1 METKIRDPGHQ
12 AIAERIQVKA
22 VFDGYSRLHDDDNE
36 TWGFRMS
43 SKKTSAICGATLL
56 LAAIFSGPN
65 VLAEGSDYMIQ
76 PGDVLAV
83 SVWKELDLQQ
93 QVVVRPDGK
102 FTFPLAGETMAAG
115 RSVNEVTHDLVEGI
129 GPYIPD
135 PVVTVQVQQIVG
147 NKIYVLGKVLRPGEF
162 LMTQE
167 IDVMQAIAQA
177 GGMATF
183 AEENE
188 ISIIRRENGT
198 QSSIPFRFGDVKYGR
213 NLEQNILLKPGD
225 VVVVP

>member
-1 METKIRDPGHQ
+1 MT
-12 AIAERIQVKA
+12 
-22 VFDGYSRLHDDDNE
+22 
-36 TWGFRMS
+36 
-43 SKKTSAICGATLL
+43 SKKVAAIYGVTLL
-56 LAAIFSGPN
+56 LYTIFGASN

-83 SVWKELDLQQ
+83 SVWKEVDLQQ
-93 QVVVRPDGK
+93 QVIVRPDGK
-102 FTFPLAGETMAAG
+102 FTFPLAGEMVAAG
-115 RSVNEVTHDLVEGI
+115 RSVNEITKDLIDGI
-129 GPYIPD
+129 SPYIPD

-147 NKIYVLGKVLRPGEF
+147 NKVYVLGKVLRPGEF

-167 IDVMQAIAQA
+167 LDVMQAIAQA

-188 ISIIRRENGT
+188 ISIIRRENGA

-213 NLEQNILLKPGD
+213 HLEQNIVLQPGD

>member
-1 METKIRDPGHQ
+1 MISKNMA
-12 AIAERIQVKA
+12 AIYGVA
-22 VFDGYSRLHDDDNE
+22 
-36 TWGFRMS
+36 
-43 SKKTSAICGATLL
+43 LL
-56 LAAIFSGPN
+56 LSVISGAAN
-65 VLAEGSDYMIQ
+65 VLAEEGDYMIQ

-83 SVWKELDLQQ
+83 SVWKEVDLQQ

-102 FTFPLAGETMAAG
+102 FSFPLAGETVAAG
-115 RSVNEVTHDLVEGI
+115 RSVSEITNDLISGI
-129 GPYIPD
+129 SPYIPD

-147 NKIYVLGKVLRPGEF
+147 NKVYVLGKVLRPGEF
-162 LMTQE
+162 IMTQE
-167 IDVMQAIAQA
+167 LDVLQAIAQA

-188 ISIIRRENGT
+188 ISIIRRENGA

-213 NLEQNILLKPGD
+213 HLEQNILLQPGD